1 MANLNK
7 CGGYIYEGKEYTAKE
22 LFDKLNGGEI
32 DALIAQGVVTLTQEQ
47 APTLVKSFLKYNP
60 INTGVKPT
68 QEVTLET
75 ALAEYPIGSEVVV
88 INPVTGEE
96 KETVVSDIKE
106 DNGFAPFVEVEDSNV
121 PVPIANVAKKRKSR
135 KDRDLGTIGREMLLP
150 EDLSMEGFE
159 FEEDDFSYHPVL
171 EEDED
176 VAVTPSW
183 IMKDENGNMY
193 VTADSIKDNFER
205 LYDELKKY
213 DLGTFNIVD
222 LRQLYV
228 NAFQR
233 LMKYKNGAN
242 VQLELMMELEDAIDA
257 FNSPLDTLSKEEVIE
272 LINKNEDYT
281 KEQKA
286 IFVDFVNS
294 IKSNSLFKFDPK
306 GQASENY
313 YAFTNNVLKAKS
325 PNAFFH
331 EIGHW
336 GFYNVLSKEDRKKFY
351 QYCIDKFYGTGV
363 SLGESLALSK
373 PILNEDKTM
382 SFNYGN
388 ATDNFSEYFA
398 EQFNQYILG
407 KQTDKQLETIFQ
419 KLVGFVKNII
429 ASLRKHGYDENLKE
443 LFDKIADVNNIAKP
457 VKEVINDTIEGKP
470 VKKVK
475 EKKTPKLTEARK
487 NKITT
492 AVNSAT
498 AGVVNAASD
507 EQLKAN
513 GWDKES
519 LIKFQKSINDAF
531 NNPNLGANMYGAT
544 IQVVA
549 LTSAQMYEYIKSA
562 HPESV
567 KGLNP
572 EEVIIKGTLLK
583 GNTVL
588 LNIEK
593 ATPTTPLHEVAGHL
607 WEKWAKLNAPLLYNS
622 AMSKVNQMPLYELVS
637 KADYS
642 KGTAFEI
649 ANQLE
654 KDPLFKKAGVS
665 KEFLTELVQY
675 ALIKKEG
682 GKAEINRTLRSE
694 IFAKV
699 IETNAEALA
708 KGKDKTTYQFF
719 KDLLEKLYEAIRNT
733 LRFSSITTAELNTI
747 TVDQFSQKVIAEILS
762 ARLSTAT
769 RNKSEEELETGG
781 KKKKQ
786 VVESLGADENEY
798 ESVQSTFGDSSMDDL
813 TEQNEQEKKE
823 EKALEGGLEAEAE
836 VPVIEEEKPKS
847 KEEKAIIS
855 SIKLDAS
862 KLFVQV
868 VDIANDIINPFGE
881 ELSKEDKAK
890 FKTPAE
896 YEQFLEQKANERLNK
911 AKADLDKLLDKIEPT
926 MELSEREKLQDKI
939 LSTEKV
945 IRKLESKKKLAD
957 IIRNIKNIVTDSGI
971 LKSYLE
977 DANVPDNEK
986 SFQAY
991 LHKLLAGNISLTEE
1005 QRKVLGTAQR
1015 GPLSELYKYHADAVS
1030 NQEKIDEINAEIKAI
1045 VEDSKI
1051 VKKEKA
1057 VKWADVPKEVKS
1069 KFKSQAEY
1077 KKYLENKADELE
1089 NRRVDLKEELTNL
1102 QAEKVTPQNIFDA
1115 VIANEKKI
1123 AKDLKIG
1130 QERSQRTSEQRFQK
1144 KLEDTSND
1152 IFAEL
1157 ENIDKSIKQ
1166 LNKQLKEI
1174 DENLS
1179 LEELPQSDRNKLEAA
1194 KAKLTSDKN
1203 KLVAKKND
1211 IVNKFA
1217 QLSIGI
1223 NKISPDSYKVFLE
1236 SDNGQMVQLMPGA
1249 FFPNRPYLHFV
1260 TTNTDGQGTFNST
1273 YNYKSENGANLATL
1287 TVSLN
1292 TTDGFGSVNFVA
1304 KDKLN
1309 GNTESAKEAFIA
1321 ATKLIQSFGLSPK
1334 IPNYINGY
1342 GFELMEKLVTDGI
1355 LVRNNLVDRIG
1366 ANENKINQK
1375 YYLLQPF
1382 QYNDDAMFQLA
1393 LYHGT
1398 PHDFMEFSTKFM
1410 GTGEGIQAFGWG
1422 LYFTNVKDI
1431 ARSYAKDIVK
1441 KNRFKIGDETLETKD
1456 FDFLGFQT
1464 FNPTMFKFFNQPNLE
1479 LSKSEVLEAAKNS
1492 YDDVISKTNEIYNTA
1507 KEYQNNLRN
1516 DIANKVIEFVK
1527 GNTKFKRDEDYIIQ
1541 QFGKSLKYGFDAFL
1555 RLTYDYDTR
1564 LTVNKDIGDLIKPS
1578 GMSEKDFRLIKDILS
1593 ITTYYQDV
1601 KRYNLDDVAQSIDIY
1616 NKFEDYKSIDLNQ
1629 LVDLFKINENENKIL
1644 ALGRISDG
1652 PFISNTNEIMA
1663 DIYKIYNNY
1672 ITNVL
1677 NLKNI
1682 EPTIYSELIE
1692 DIENPYG
1699 NYTNLFEFLINRDT
1713 SKLNIGVE
1721 DESPKIALEQQEELY
1736 KQFVN
1741 FINNKLF
1748 VNGKENLKLTANNKK
1763 YIYSVL
1769 IHKGKTP
1776 EQYSYLR
1783 WDKKVSNENANKIV
1797 NLLLEKNI
1805 QEKSFTKYM
1814 IDENSTKEEMVGKV
1828 MMLSGQQLYDY
1839 LRNNIFSKPK
1849 DTSLFLLEAGIDGIQ
1864 YPTNSLSSKPIKEDN
1879 DRFNYVVFDDRAI
1892 SVEDKEALEGS
1903 EDEVQFSIS
1912 LNPNANPKQQPALT
1926 PNQINAIQA
1935 IANQY
1940 QNLNQFQSPNFQP
1953 YQSQNRSWVS
1963 RMFSRFMYNFGGS
1976 KVITEDYMVAKEQK
1990 VSGYQAK
1997 MRSEM
2002 KKDRDNLISLA
2013 LTADFKNEPLFKNC
2027 STEGIIELIN
2037 MALGGDMMIM
2047 NALPTELQAK
2057 AKILRNKIDAIT
2069 DDILRSGYTNATTAE
2084 VMEENKGKY
2093 LTRSFYKYI
2102 MKPSRLQ
2109 SLKKNIFGIP
2119 TAWDKYVEN
2128 LKKSKPEVIDR
2139 ALSGFFVY
2147 AIDGKIAEKSK
2158 TNDPN
2163 FKTLAQRWDMVS
2175 SNFATIDAMR
2185 KKLATITTQLETE
2198 KDSAKR
2204 KILFAE
2210 KETVSNELIAEAEL
2224 QTDADVVK
2232 LVDDTKK
2239 FAEMA
2244 LEDLWSQEDPS
2255 KHKVDL
2261 RGYLPGQVQNVNLI
2275 RRKEEGEFPEWM
2287 RDAIGEV
2294 QDPTINYAQ
2303 TVNNLTKLDSR
2314 IKFLNQIYNLGKRDG
2329 YVIRAADV
2337 EYDAKKKEDLKKEGW
2352 VLINGTNQEDPNK
2365 LDNSPQS
2372 VYGPFIGTYIH
2383 PDLHRFAFGIE
2394 GEISG
2399 IYVLRGLVLAGK
2411 TVGNVILGPERNLAG
2426 NLGMLLM
2433 NGTFTKMATNFYYDG
2448 SINQETSYIK
2458 TLKGNNFASKYVKY
2472 WSDIVNDAERLGI
2485 ISNVH
2490 SGAVVEI
2497 FKQMSKEP
2505 TLMKEFEDNAATGW
2519 TSLYKKLLT
2528 VPNEFAKFNT
2538 AAYIWADIIPKIYA
2552 FNVERNVI
2560 ASEYSTFESKT
2571 GQTAQPAKMTFG
2583 SLVSMRNDA
2592 IAAKNIAEVQR
2603 LNEII
2608 ENINEIAASFT
2619 NQTMVSHERVMP
2631 LVENLNKTSFK
2642 KAPGKAFAKFVFGGD
2657 FVRFKAETT
2666 RIFLQTLSSIFGVK
2680 KQFKSKDEKG
2690 VVKLFGSKLMNDAF
2704 ATKINTKQRMHSL
2717 AGFLVWSNAYA
2728 QVAALYIGFGASL
2741 LSMIGI
2747 GGGDDDE
2754 DEYIETD
2761 PSKSYKTIKQS
2772 AQGSGMFDKNANFG
2786 TELQRIYMGSV
2797 NGSMSVDEAIR
2808 EFSNEYMNLHQL
2820 GFNLMGDGKF
2830 EVKDKGTIDPFASQ
2844 MAVARGFVY
2853 SPQRGWT
2860 NKLNGYVS
2868 SIFSEEVGTEMLVN
2882 NTLNLLNNQDQY
2894 GKPIYN
2900 EKENIEVKAAQGA
2913 WYLIKGL
2920 SPAVLSTVLRVDKA
2934 TSGIKD
2940 DKGNVIKEPVPLGKQ
2955 LLQEN
2960 INAFT
2965 GRSYYVDVKQKLSSF
2980 IREEAGDSDQGLNAQ
2995 IYGQK
3000 SETGLKTIVYNLNRK
3015 VEAAR
3020 VLGVSDNEIIN
3031 IIGKSVLG
3039 RKPEIAN
3046 AVYYGGSYIDNL
3058 KIEK

>member
-96 KETVVSDIKE
+96 KETVVTDIKE

-171 EEDED
+171 EEEATEIPDW
-176 VAVTPSW
+176 AVMS
-183 IMKDENGNMY
+183 NGKMY
-193 VTADSIKDNFER
+193 VVANKLEEDFPI
-205 LYDELKKY
+205 LADELKEFDKEE
-213 DLGTFNIVD
+213 LGEDFPDIG
-222 LRQLYV
+222 
-228 NAFQR
+228 QR
-233 LMKYKNGAN
+233 LRTSDDIRYILMQAYM
-242 VQLELMMELEDAIDA
+242 QLPKTKEDANKYLQLI
-257 FNSPLDTLSKEEVIE
+257 KESENALEFFEDERIKTTKQEVINRVNKSTLYNKKQKE
-272 LINKNEDYT
+272 IVVNFIN
-281 KEQKA
+281 QL
-286 IFVDFVNS
+286 
-294 IKSNSLFKFDPK
+294 KSNSLFKFTTKSNVKQDPNE
-306 GQASENY
+306 GY
-313 YAFTNNVLKAKS
+313 DGFLNNFYDFQNNLLQSRS
-325 PNAFFH
+325 PYAFFH
-331 EIGHW
+331 EVGHW
-336 GFYNVLSKEDRKKFY
+336 GFYNILSKEDRINFY
-351 QYCIDKFYGTGV
+351 KYCVDKFVESGTM
-363 SLGESLALSK
+363 LAKDLAMGL
-373 PILNEDKTM
+373 PVPTTDKKGAWKT
-382 SFNYGN
+382 NV
-388 ATDNFSEYFA
+388 ADDFSEYFA
-398 EQFNQYILG
+398 EQFNQYILNG
-407 KQTDKQLETIFQ
+407 KTDAEFNSLYA
-419 KLVGFVKNII
+419 KLVKFIEDLVNVF
-429 ASLRKHGYDENLKE
+429 RKSGYDKE
-443 LFDKIADVNNIAKP
+443 LKQFFDKIIENQNAPESIKKIATDVIENKP
-457 VKEVINDTIEGKP
+457 I
-470 VKKVK
+470 KKTQ
-475 EKKTPKLTEARK
+475 EKKTPKLTEVRK

-649 ANQLE
+649 ADKLE

-719 KDLLEKLYEAIRNT
+719 KDLLEKLYDAIRNT

-769 RNKSEEELETGG
+769 RNKSEEEFETGG

-868 VDIANDIINPFGE
+868 VDIANDTIESFTKAIE
-881 ELSKEDKAK
+881 EAK
-890 FKTPAE
+890 KSID
-896 YEQFLEQKANERLNK
+896 N
-911 AKADLDKLLDKIEPT
+911 LLDKMSPT
-926 MELSEREKLQDKI
+926 MELSEREKYQDR
-939 LSTEKV
+939 LLTAEKAL
-945 IRKLESKKKLAD
+945 RKLESKQKLSD
-957 IIRNIKNIVTDSGI
+957 IISNIKNIVTDSGI

-977 DANVPDNEK
+977 DTNLPENEK

-1005 QRKVLGTAQR
+1005 QRKILGTAQR
-1015 GPLSELYKYHADAVS
+1015 GPLSDLYKYHADAVS

-1179 LEELPQSDRNKLEAA
+1179 LEELPQSERNKLDAA

-1273 YNYKSENGANLATL
+1273 YNYKSKNGANLATL

-1422 LYFTNVKDI
+1422 LYFTNIKDI

-1555 RLTYDYDTR
+1555 KLTYDYDTR

-1682 EPTIYSELIE
+1682 EPTIYSELID

-1769 IHKGKTP
+1769 LHKGKTP

-1797 NLLLEKNI
+1797 NLLIEKNI
-1805 QEKSFTKYM
+1805 QEKSFTKFM

-1828 MMLSGQQLYDY
+1828 MMLNGQQLYDY

-1849 DTSLFLLEAGIDGIQ
+1849 DTSLFLLEAGVDGIQ

-1892 SVEDKEALEGS
+1892 SVEDKETLEGS

-2224 QTDADVVK
+2224 QTDADVIK

-2383 PDLHRFAFGIE
+2383 PDLHRFAFGVE

-2411 TVGNVILGPERNLAG
+2411 TIGNVILGPERNLAG

-2772 AQGSGMFDKNANFG
+2772 AEGSGMFDKNANFG

-2844 MAVARGFVY
+2844 MALARGFVY

-2868 SIFSEEVGTEMLVN
+2868 SIFSEEVGTEMMVN

-2920 SPAVLSTVLRVDKA
+2920 SPAVLSTILRVDKA

-2960 INAFT
+2960 VNAFT

>member
-171 EEDED
+171 EEEET
-176 VAVTPSW
+176 VATPKW
-183 IMKDENGNMY
+183 IMKDESGNMY
-193 VTADSIKDNFER
+193 ITADSIKDNFER

-213 DLGTFNIVD
+213 DQGTFNIVD

-823 EKALEGGLEAEAE
+823 EKALEGGLEAENE
-836 VPVIEEEKPKS
+836 VPVIKEEKPKS

-868 VDIANDIINPFGE
+868 VDIANDTIESF
-881 ELSKEDKAK
+881 KKAID
-890 FKTPAE
+890 E
-896 YEQFLEQKANERLNK
+896 
-911 AKADLDKLLDKIEPT
+911 AKKSIDNLLDKMSPT
-926 MELSEREKLQDKI
+926 MELSEREKYQDR
-939 LSTEKV
+939 LLTAEKAL
-945 IRKLESKKKLAD
+945 RKLESKQKLSD
-957 IIRNIKNIVTDSGI
+957 IISNIKNIVTDSGI

-977 DANVPDNEK
+977 DVNVPENEK

-1015 GPLSELYKYHADAVS
+1015 GPLSDLYKYHADAVS

-1179 LEELPQSDRNKLEAA
+1179 LEELPQSERNKLDAA

-1273 YNYKSENGANLATL
+1273 YNYKSENGANLATI

-1292 TTDGFGSVNFVA
+1292 TNDGFGSVNFVA

-1366 ANENKINQK
+1366 ANENKISQK

-1398 PHDFMEFSTKFM
+1398 PYDFMKFSTEKT
-1410 GTGEGIQAFGWG
+1410 GTGVGVNAFGWG
-1422 LYFTNVKDI
+1422 LYFASSKNI
-1431 ARSYAKDIVK
+1431 AESYAKHIFEKLPFELNGVSI
-1441 KNRFKIGDETLETKD
+1441 NRGSNLMFYQFTE
-1456 FDFLGFQT
+1456 
-1464 FNPTMFKFFNQPNLE
+1464 FNKVMYDYINQPNFKASKKEILDVSEDAIKSEIYRIDKEYKNALE
-1479 LSKSEVLEAAKNS
+1479 LAA
-1492 YDDVISKTNEIYNTA
+1492 
-1507 KEYQNNLRN
+1507 NLRN
-1516 DIANKVIEFVK
+1516 DVANIIIEFSKNNPKYKSVDY
-1527 GNTKFKRDEDYIIQ
+1527 KFT
-1541 QFGKSLKYGFDAFL
+1541 KSLKYGFDEFEK
-1555 RLTYDYDTR
+1555 LTQNIDKKFT
-1564 LTVNKDIGDLIKPS
+1564 LNKNPEDLIKPN
-1578 GMSEKDFRLIKDILS
+1578 GMTENQFNYIKGIINFQYRFTNEYSLLNIQSEIGEKSNVQKINYDDLVELFRINSPKE
-1593 ITTYYQDV
+1593 
-1601 KRYNLDDVAQSIDIY
+1601 NLD
-1616 NKFEDYKSIDLNQ
+1616 L
-1629 LVDLFKINENENKIL
+1629 INL
-1644 ALGRISDG
+1644 YS
-1652 PFISNTNEIMA
+1652 
-1663 DIYKIYNNY
+1663 DIYKLYNNY
-1672 ITNVL
+1672 VKNITN
-1677 NLKNI
+1677 K
-1682 EPTIYSELIE
+1682 ELIE
-1692 DIENPYG
+1692 PDLVNTSSFYG
-1699 NYTNLFEFLINRDT
+1699 RYKYDKLFDYLKSNNVEELPAYPIDEESKSSFVNDRRRYYNNFVDFVKNNLFT
-1713 SKLNIGVE
+1713 
-1721 DESPKIALEQQEELY
+1721 
-1736 KQFVN
+1736 
-1741 FINNKLF
+1741 
-1748 VNGKENLKLTANNKK
+1748 NGRENLLLTRQAKMFV
-1763 YIYSVL
+1763 YSVIL
-1769 IHKGKTP
+1769 HNGKTP
-1776 EQYSYLR
+1776 DQYNYLN
-1783 WDKKVSNENANKIV
+1783 WDRKVSKEDSEIIEKALIKEGYADNKYINAKSIANETA
-1797 NLLLEKNI
+1797 
-1805 QEKSFTKYM
+1805 
-1814 IDENSTKEEMVGKV
+1814 G
-1828 MMLSGQQLYDY
+1828 QLYQH
-1839 LRNNIFSKPK
+1839 LRFHILKNAKES
-1849 DTSLFLLEAGIDGIQ
+1849 SLFLLRAGFDGFK
-1864 YPTNSLSSKPIKEDN
+1864 YGEKRANMLPSNSNTLDEDKIPY
-1879 DRFNYVVFDDRAI
+1879 NYVVFDDRA
-1892 SVEDKEALEGS
+1892 VDLENKEEIEGS

-2047 NALPTELQAK
+2047 NALPNELQAK

-2102 MKPSRLQ
+2102 MKPSKLQ
-2109 SLKKNIFGIP
+2109 NLKKNIFGIP

-2147 AIDGKIAEKSK
+2147 AIDGKISEKSK

-2261 RGYLPGQVQNVNLI
+2261 RGYLPGQVQNVNLM

-2329 YVIRAADV
+2329 YIIRAVDV

-2411 TVGNVILGPERNLAG
+2411 TIGNVILGPERNLAG

-2642 KAPGKAFAKFVFGGD
+2642 KSPGKAFAKFVFGGD

-2690 VVKLFGSKLMNDAF
+2690 LVKLFGSKLMNDAF

-2728 QVAALYIGFGASL
+2728 QVAALYLGFGASL

-2772 AQGSGMFDKNANFG
+2772 AEGSGMFDKNANFG

>member
-47 APTLVKSFLKYNP
+47 APTLVKAFLKYNP

-68 QEVTLET
+68 NEVTLET

-150 EDLSMEGFE
+150 EDLSIEGFE

-213 DLGTFNIVD
+213 DQGTFNIVD

-272 LINKNEDYT
+272 LINKNKDYT

-313 YAFTNNVLKAKS
+313 YAFTENVLKAKS

-823 EKALEGGLEAEAE
+823 EKALEGGLETEAE

-868 VDIANDIINPFGE
+868 VDIANDTIESFT
-881 ELSKEDKAK
+881 KAID
-890 FKTPAE
+890 E
-896 YEQFLEQKANERLNK
+896 
-911 AKADLDKLLDKIEPT
+911 AKKSIDNLLDKMSPT
-926 MELSEREKLQDKI
+926 MELSEREKYQDR
-939 LSTEKV
+939 LLTAEKAL
-945 IRKLESKKKLAD
+945 RKLESKQKLSD
-957 IIRNIKNIVTDSGI
+957 IISNIKNIVTDSGI

-977 DANVPDNEK
+977 DANVPENEK

-1015 GPLSELYKYHADAVS
+1015 GPLSDLYKYHADAVS

-1045 VEDSKI
+1045 IEDSKI

-1077 KKYLENKADELE
+1077 KKYLENKANELE

-1102 QAEKVTPQNIFDA
+1102 QAEKITPQNIFDA

-1130 QERSQRTSEQRFQK
+1130 QERSQRTSEERFQK

-1179 LEELPQSDRNKLEAA
+1179 LEELPQSERNKLDAA

-1236 SDNGQMVQLMPGA
+1236 SDNGQMMQLMPGA
-1249 FFPNRPYLHFV
+1249 FFPNKPYLHFV
-1260 TTNTDGQGTFNST
+1260 GTNTDGQGTFNST
-1273 YNYKSENGANLATL
+1273 YNYKSENGANLATI

-1309 GNTESAKEAFIA
+1309 GNTVSAKKAFIA

-1334 IPNYINGY
+1334 VSNYINGY
-1342 GFELMEKLVTDGI
+1342 GFELMEKLVEDGI
-1355 LVRNNLVDRIG
+1355 LVRNNLVDRLDPN
-1366 ANENKINQK
+1366 ANKIKQQ

-1382 QYNDDAMFQLA
+1382 QYND
-1393 LYHGT
+1393 G
-1398 PHDFMEFSTKFM
+1398 
-1410 GTGEGIQAFGWG
+1410 
-1422 LYFTNVKDI
+1422 
-1431 ARSYAKDIVK
+1431 
-1441 KNRFKIGDETLETKD
+1441 
-1456 FDFLGFQT
+1456 
-1464 FNPTMFKFFNQPNLE
+1464 
-1479 LSKSEVLEAAKNS
+1479 
-1492 YDDVISKTNEIYNTA
+1492 
-1507 KEYQNNLRN
+1507 
-1516 DIANKVIEFVK
+1516 
-1527 GNTKFKRDEDYIIQ
+1527 
-1541 QFGKSLKYGFDAFL
+1541 SLL
-1555 RLTYDYDTR
+1555 
-1564 LTVNKDIGDLIKPS
+1564 
-1578 GMSEKDFRLIKDILS
+1578 
-1593 ITTYYQDV
+1593 
-1601 KRYNLDDVAQSIDIY
+1601 
-1616 NKFEDYKSIDLNQ
+1616 
-1629 LVDLFKINENENKIL
+1629 
-1644 ALGRISDG
+1644 
-1652 PFISNTNEIMA
+1652 
-1663 DIYKIYNNY
+1663 
-1672 ITNVL
+1672 
-1677 NLKNI
+1677 
-1682 EPTIYSELIE
+1682 
-1692 DIENPYG
+1692 
-1699 NYTNLFEFLINRDT
+1699 
-1713 SKLNIGVE
+1713 
-1721 DESPKIALEQQEELY
+1721 
-1736 KQFVN
+1736 
-1741 FINNKLF
+1741 
-1748 VNGKENLKLTANNKK
+1748 
-1763 YIYSVL
+1763 
-1769 IHKGKTP
+1769 
-1776 EQYSYLR
+1776 
-1783 WDKKVSNENANKIV
+1783 
-1797 NLLLEKNI
+1797 
-1805 QEKSFTKYM
+1805 
-1814 IDENSTKEEMVGKV
+1814 
-1828 MMLSGQQLYDY
+1828 
-1839 LRNNIFSKPK
+1839 
-1849 DTSLFLLEAGIDGIQ
+1849 
-1864 YPTNSLSSKPIKEDN
+1864 
-1879 DRFNYVVFDDRAI
+1879 
-1892 SVEDKEALEGS
+1892 GS

-1940 QNLNQFQSPNFQP
+1940 QNIGQFQSPNFQP
-1953 YQSQNRSWVS
+1953 YQAQNRSWVS
-1963 RMFSRFMYNFGGS
+1963 RMFSRFMYSFGGS
-1976 KVITEDYMVAKEQK
+1976 KVISEDYMVAKEQNI
-1990 VSGYQAK
+1990 SGYQAK

-2013 LTADFKNEPLFKNC
+2013 LTSDFKSEPLFKNC

-2047 NALPTELQAK
+2047 NALPTELQSK
-2057 AKILRNKIDAIT
+2057 AKSLRNKIDAIT
-2069 DDILRSGYTNATTAE
+2069 EDVLRSGYTNATTAQ

-2102 MKPSRLQ
+2102 MKPTKWQ
-2109 SLKKNIFGIP
+2109 NLKKSIFGTT
-2119 TAWDKYVEN
+2119 TAWDKYVDN
-2128 LKKSKPEVIDR
+2128 LKKAKPEVIDR
-2139 ALSGFFVY
+2139 ALSGFFVF
-2147 AIDGKIAEKSK
+2147 AIDGKISERSK

-2163 FKTLAQRWDMVS
+2163 FKTIAQRWNMVS
-2175 SNFATIDAMR
+2175 NNFTTIDAMR
-2185 KKLATITTQLETE
+2185 KKLATITSQLETE
-2198 KDSAKR
+2198 KDATKR
-2204 KILFAE
+2204 KVLLAE
-2210 KETVSNELIAEAEL
+2210 KETVSNDLIAEAEA
-2224 QTDADVVK
+2224 QTDADVMK

-2244 LEDLWSQEDPS
+2244 LDDLMSQEDPS

-2261 RGYLPGQVQNVNLI
+2261 GGYLPGQVQNVNLT
-2275 RRKEEGEFPEWM
+2275 RRKEEDEFPEWM
-2287 RDAIGEV
+2287 RDAIGEI

-2303 TVNNLTKLDSR
+2303 TVNNLTKLNSR
-2314 IKFLNQIYNLGKRDG
+2314 IKFLNQIYKLGKKDG
-2329 YVIRAADV
+2329 FVIRAADI
-2337 EYDAKKKEDLKKEGW
+2337 EYDAAKKEDLKKEGW
-2352 VLINGTNQEDPNK
+2352 VLINGTNQENPNK

-2383 PDLHRFAFGIE
+2383 PDLHRFAFGVE
-2394 GEISG
+2394 AEISS
-2399 IYVLRGLVLAGK
+2399 IYMLRGLVLAGK
-2411 TVGNVILGPERNLAG
+2411 TIGNIIFGPERNLAG

-2448 SINQETSYIK
+2448 SIKQETDYIK
-2458 TLKGNNFASKYVKY
+2458 TLKGNNFANKYVTY
-2472 WSDIVNDAERLGI
+2472 WSDIVADAERLGV

-2497 FKQMSKEP
+2497 FKQMSKDP
-2505 TLMKEFEDNAATGW
+2505 TLMKAFEDDAATGW
-2519 TSLYKKLLT
+2519 TSLYKKILT
-2528 VPNEFAKFNT
+2528 APSQFAKFNT

-2552 FNVERNVI
+2552 YNVERNSL
-2560 ASEYSTFESKT
+2560 AADYSTFENKT
-2571 GQTAQPAKMTFG
+2571 SGVGAKKLTYG
-2583 SLVSMRNDA
+2583 SLVTLRDQA
-2592 IAAKNIAEVQR
+2592 IANKDIAEVER
-2603 LNEII
+2603 LTRVIN
-2608 ENINEIAASFT
+2608 NLNEIAASFT

-2631 LVENLNKTSFK
+2631 LVENLNKTSLK
-2642 KAPGKAFAKFVFGGD
+2642 KSPGKAIAKFIFGGD

-2666 RIFLQTLSSIFGVK
+2666 RIFLQTFSSVLGGK
-2680 KQFKSKDEKG
+2680 KQFTSKDNKG
-2690 VVKLFGSKLMNDAF
+2690 VVDLFDSKAANDKF
-2704 ATKINTKQRMHSL
+2704 AKNINTKQRVHSL
-2717 AGFLVWSNAYA
+2717 GGFLVWSNAYA
-2728 QVAALYIGFGASL
+2728 QVVALYIAFGKSL
-2741 LSMIGI
+2741 LNMIGI
-2747 GGGDDDE
+2747 GGDDDD

-2761 PSKSYKTIKQS
+2761 PSKSYKTLKQS
-2772 AQGSGMFDKNANFG
+2772 ASGSGMFDKNSNFG
-2786 TELQRIYMGSV
+2786 TELQRIYMGSA
-2797 NGSMSVDEAIR
+2797 NGGMSVDEAVR
-2808 EFSNEYMNLHQL
+2808 EYSNDYMNLHQL
-2820 GFNLMGDGKF
+2820 GFNLQGDGKF
-2830 EVKDKGTIDPFASQ
+2830 EVKDKGTIDPFAST
-2844 MAVARGFVY
+2844 MALLRGFTY

-2868 SIFSEEVGTEMLVN
+2868 SIYSEEAGTEMMVN
-2882 NTLNLLNNQDQY
+2882 VALNILKNEDQY
-2894 GKPIYN
+2894 GKKIYN
-2900 EKENIEVKAAQGA
+2900 EKENIESQILDGSIFVG
-2913 WYLIKGL
+2913 KGL
-2920 SPAVLSTVLRVDKA
+2920 APAVLSTYLRVKKA
-2934 TSGIKD
+2934 VEGIFD
-2940 DKGNVIKEPVPLGKQ
+2940 DKGNVIKQPVGLGEQ
-2955 LLQEN
+2955 LVQEN

-2965 GRSYYVDVKQKLSSF
+2965 GRSYYVDVKQKLATF
-2980 IREEAGDSDQGLNAQ
+2980 IREEAGDSEQGLNAQ
-2995 IYGQK
+2995 IYGAK
-3000 SETGLKTIVYNLNRK
+3000 SEQGLKTIVYELNRK

-3020 VLGVSDNEIIN
+3020 VLGVSENDIVN
-3031 IIGKSVLG
+3031 IISRSVLG
-3039 RKPEIAN
+3039 RKPQIAN
-3046 AVYYGGSYIDNL
+3046 AVYQGGSYIDNL
-3058 KIEK
+3058 TIENK

>member
-22 LFDKLNGGEI
+22 LFDVLNGGEL
-32 DALIAQGVVTLTQEQ
+32 DALIAQGTVTLTQEQ
-47 APTLVKSFLKYNP
+47 APTLVKAFLKYNP

-68 QEVTLET
+68 DEVTVEQ

-88 INPVTGEE
+88 VNPVTGEE

-121 PVPIANVAKKRKSR
+121 PVPIANIAKKRKSR

-171 EEDED
+171 EEEATEIPDW
-176 VAVTPSW
+176 AV
-183 IMKDENGNMY
+183 MRNGIMY
-193 VTADSIKDNFER
+193 VIPNKLEEDFPFLA
-205 LYDELKKY
+205 DELKEFDKE
-213 DLGTFNIVD
+213 DFGEDFPDIGQG
-222 LRQLYV
+222 LRTADEIRYILAAAYV
-228 NAFQR
+228 N
-233 LMKYKNGAN
+233 LPKTKKDAN
-242 VQLELMMELEDAIDA
+242 KFLQLIKEAETALE
-257 FNSPLDTLSKEEVIE
+257 FF
-272 LINKNEDYT
+272 EDERKTST
-281 KEQKA
+281 KEQVIKQVNGSTLYNKKQKE
-286 IFVDFVNS
+286 IIIDFINQ
-294 IKSNSLFKFDPK
+294 IKSNSLFKFTTKSNVKYENESLAFK
-306 GQASENY
+306 GFLPNY
-313 YAFTNNVLKAKS
+313 YAFQTNLLQSKDA
-325 PNAFFH
+325 NAFFH
-331 EIGHW
+331 EVGHW
-336 GFYNVLSKEDRKKFY
+336 GFFNILSKEDRINFY
-351 QYCIDKFYGTGV
+351 KYCVDKYVETGTM
-363 SLGESLALSK
+363 LSK
-373 PILNEDKTM
+373 NLAMGLPVPTTDKKGAWQT
-382 SFNYGN
+382 NV
-388 ATDNFSEYFA
+388 ADNFSEYFA
-398 EQFNQYILG
+398 EQFNQYILNG
-407 KQTDKQLETIFQ
+407 KTDAQFNTMYAKMVKFIED
-419 KLVGFVKNII
+419 LVNVFRKN
-429 ASLRKHGYDENLKE
+429 GYDKE
-443 LFDKIADVNNIAKP
+443 LKQFFDKIIENQNAPESIKKIATDVIENKP
-457 VKEVINDTIEGKP
+457 I
-470 VKKVK
+470 KKTQ

-513 GWDKES
+513 GWDIES

-531 NNPNLGANMYGAT
+531 NNPNLGENMYGAT

-823 EKALEGGLEAEAE
+823 EKALEGGLEAETE
-836 VPVIEEEKPKS
+836 VPIIEEEKPKS

-868 VDIANDIINPFGE
+868 VNIANDTIESFT
-881 ELSKEDKAK
+881 KAID
-890 FKTPAE
+890 E
-896 YEQFLEQKANERLNK
+896 
-911 AKADLDKLLDKIEPT
+911 AKKSIDNLLDKMSPT
-926 MELSEREKLQDKI
+926 MELSEREKYQDR
-939 LSTEKV
+939 LLTAEKAL
-945 IRKLESKKKLAD
+945 RKLESKQKLSD
-957 IIRNIKNIVTDSGI
+957 IISNIKNIVTDSGL

-977 DANVPDNEK
+977 DANVPENEK

-1015 GPLSELYKYHADAVS
+1015 GPLSDLYKYHADAVS

-1045 VEDSKI
+1045 IEDSKI

-1057 VKWADVPKEVKS
+1057 VKWANVPKEVKS

-1123 AKDLKIG
+1123 AKDLEIG

-1179 LEELPQSDRNKLEAA
+1179 LEELPQSERNKLDAA

-1273 YNYKSENGANLATL
+1273 YNYKSENGANLATI

-1366 ANENKINQK
+1366 ANENKISQK

-1555 RLTYDYDTR
+1555 KLTYDYDTK

-1644 ALGRISDG
+1644 ALGRISNG

-1776 EQYSYLR
+1776 EQYSYLK

-1797 NLLLEKNI
+1797 NLLIEKNI

-1828 MMLSGQQLYDY
+1828 MMLNGQQLYDY

-1892 SVEDKEALEGS
+1892 SVEDKKALEGS

-1940 QNLNQFQSPNFQP
+1940 QNIGQFQSPNFQP
-1953 YQSQNRSWVS
+1953 YQAQNRSWVS
-1963 RMFSRFMYNFGGS
+1963 RMFSRFMYSFGGS
-1976 KVITEDYMVAKEQK
+1976 KVISEDYMVAKEQNI
-1990 VSGYQAK
+1990 SGYQAK

-2013 LTADFKNEPLFKNC
+2013 LTSDFKSEPLFKNC

-2047 NALPTELQAK
+2047 NALPTELQSK
-2057 AKILRNKIDAIT
+2057 AKSLRNKIDAIT
-2069 DDILRSGYTNATTAE
+2069 EDVLRSGYTNATTAQ

-2102 MKPSRLQ
+2102 MKPTKWQ
-2109 SLKKNIFGIP
+2109 NLKKTIFGTT
-2119 TAWDKYVEN
+2119 TAWDKYVDN
-2128 LKKSKPEVIDR
+2128 LKKAKPEVIDR

-2175 SNFATIDAMR
+2175 SNFTTIDAMR
-2185 KKLATITTQLETE
+2185 KKLATITSQLETE
-2198 KDSAKR
+2198 KDATKR
-2204 KILFAE
+2204 KVLLAE
-2210 KETVSNELIAEAEL
+2210 KETVSNDLIAEAEA
-2224 QTDADVVK
+2224 QTDADVMK

-2244 LEDLWSQEDPS
+2244 LDDLMSQEDPS

-2261 RGYLPGQVQNVNLI
+2261 GGYLPGQVQNVNLT
-2275 RRKEEGEFPEWM
+2275 RRKEEDEFPEWM
-2287 RDAIGEV
+2287 RDAIGEI

-2303 TVNNLTKLDSR
+2303 TVNNLTKLNSR
-2314 IKFLNQIYNLGKRDG
+2314 IKFLNQIYKLGKKDG
-2329 YVIRAADV
+2329 FVIRAADI
-2337 EYDAKKKEDLKKEGW
+2337 EYDAAKKEDLKKEGW
-2352 VLINGTNQEDPNK
+2352 VLINGTNQENPNK

-2383 PDLHRFAFGIE
+2383 PDLHRFAFGVE
-2394 GEISG
+2394 AEISS
-2399 IYVLRGLVLAGK
+2399 IYMLRGLVLAGK
-2411 TVGNVILGPERNLAG
+2411 TIGNIIFGPERNLAG

-2448 SINQETSYIK
+2448 SIKQETDYIK
-2458 TLKGNNFASKYVKY
+2458 TLKGNNFANKYVTY
-2472 WSDIVNDAERLGI
+2472 WSDIVADAERLGV

-2497 FKQMSKEP
+2497 FKQMSKDP
-2505 TLMKEFEDNAATGW
+2505 TLMKAFEDDAATGW
-2519 TSLYKKLLT
+2519 TSLYKKILT
-2528 VPNEFAKFNT
+2528 APSQFAKFNT

-2552 FNVERNVI
+2552 YNVERNSL
-2560 ASEYSTFESKT
+2560 AADYSTFENKT
-2571 GQTAQPAKMTFG
+2571 SGVGAKKLTYG
-2583 SLVSMRNDA
+2583 SLVTLRDQA
-2592 IAAKNIAEVQR
+2592 IANKDIAEVER
-2603 LNEII
+2603 LTRVIN
-2608 ENINEIAASFT
+2608 NLNEIAASFT

-2631 LVENLNKTSFK
+2631 LVENLNKTSLK
-2642 KAPGKAFAKFVFGGD
+2642 KSPGKAIAKFIFGGD

-2666 RIFLQTLSSIFGVK
+2666 RIFLQTFSSVLGGK
-2680 KQFKSKDEKG
+2680 KQFTSKDNKG
-2690 VVKLFGSKLMNDAF
+2690 VVDLFDSKAANDKF
-2704 ATKINTKQRMHSL
+2704 AKNINTKQRVHSL
-2717 AGFLVWSNAYA
+2717 GGFLVWSNAYA
-2728 QVAALYIGFGASL
+2728 QVVALYIAFGKSL
-2741 LSMIGI
+2741 LNMIGI
-2747 GGGDDDE
+2747 GGDDDD

-2761 PSKSYKTIKQS
+2761 PSKSYKTLKQS
-2772 AQGSGMFDKNANFG
+2772 ASGSGMFDKNSNFG
-2786 TELQRIYMGSV
+2786 TELQRIYMGSA
-2797 NGSMSVDEAIR
+2797 NGGMSVDEAVR
-2808 EFSNEYMNLHQL
+2808 EYSNDYMNLHQL
-2820 GFNLMGDGKF
+2820 GFNLQGDGKF
-2830 EVKDKGTIDPFASQ
+2830 EVKDKGTIDPFAST
-2844 MAVARGFVY
+2844 MALLRGFTY

-2868 SIFSEEVGTEMLVN
+2868 SIYSEEAGTEMMVN
-2882 NTLNLLNNQDQY
+2882 VALNILKNEDQY
-2894 GKPIYN
+2894 GKKVYN
-2900 EKENIEVKAAQGA
+2900 EKENIESQILDGSIFVGKALA
-2913 WYLIKGL
+2913 
-2920 SPAVLSTVLRVDKA
+2920 PAVLSTYLRIKKA
-2934 TSGIKD
+2934 VEGISD
-2940 DKGNVIKEPVPLGKQ
+2940 DKGNVIKQPVGLGEQ
-2955 LLQEN
+2955 LVQEN

-2965 GRSYYVDVKQKLSSF
+2965 GRSYYVDVKQKLATF
-2980 IREEAGDSDQGLNAQ
+2980 IREEAGDSEQGLNAQ
-2995 IYGQK
+2995 IYGAK
-3000 SETGLKTIVYNLNRK
+3000 SEQGLKTIVYELNRK

-3020 VLGVSDNEIIN
+3020 VLGVSENDIVN
-3031 IIGKSVLG
+3031 IISRSVLG
-3039 RKPEIAN
+3039 RKPQIAN
-3046 AVYYGGSYIDNL
+3046 AVYQGGSYIDNL
-3058 KIEK
+3058 TIENK